1 MPVFRIMNKKNLLVK
16 IVLAAFVIL
25 LLLSLIAPAV
35 FPQRADIRPPR
46 QETLLNGL
54 KVIMLSN
61 PRSDKV
67 ELKLRI
73 NSGSAFDPQGKEG
86 VMKLLSDAIFPN
98 PEAKNAFAEDL
109 GGSLSVDTTY
119 DYIEISATAKP
130 EQFLTML
137 DTVANAVSNID
148 VDKDSTAKLKTA
160 QLARVQE
167 LERDP
172 AYVADQAVAK
182 RLFGT
187 FPYGRPVDGTADSI
201 AKVTFADLID
211 AKLRFLTSDNATL
224 AISGNFDSDL
234 AYRGAR
240 RLFGGWIK
248 ADKKTPSTFRQ
259 PDAPDVTLQSVTVDG
274 GGDKELRYAVRG
286 VARKDASYAAA
297 EVLADIMRARIAA
310 KNETGATVKV
320 ESDAHVLPGYFVI
333 SLSGRSVTPI
343 TNDPSQAI
351 SQILSTKITD
361 AEFQAARSAVET
373 RWRETDAMDL
383 WLDVDTFKT
392 AEPKN
397 SGFTVTLPDIQT
409 LADKIGKL
417 PVASVIVERMAQTN
431 SVPK

>member
-1 MPVFRIMNKKNLLVK
+1 MPFFRTMNKKNLLVK

-148 VDKDSTAKLKTA
+148 VDKDSTA
-160 QLARVQE
+160 
-167 LERDP
+167 
-172 AYVADQAVAK
+172 
-182 RLFGT
+182 
-187 FPYGRPVDGTADSI
+187 S
-201 AKVTFADLID
+201 
-211 AKLRFLTSDNATL
+211 
-224 AISGNFDSDL
+224 
-234 AYRGAR
+234 
-240 RLFGGWIK
+240 
-248 ADKKTPSTFRQ
+248 
-259 PDAPDVTLQSVTVDG
+259 
-274 GGDKELRYAVRG
+274 
-286 VARKDASYAAA
+286 
-297 EVLADIMRARIAA
+297 
-310 KNETGATVKV
+310 
-320 ESDAHVLPGYFVI
+320 
-333 SLSGRSVTPI
+333 
-343 TNDPSQAI
+343 
-351 SQILSTKITD
+351 
-361 AEFQAARSAVET
+361 
-373 RWRETDAMDL
+373 
-383 WLDVDTFKT
+383 
-392 AEPKN
+392 
-397 SGFTVTLPDIQT
+397 
-409 LADKIGKL
+409 
-417 PVASVIVERMAQTN
+417 
-431 SVPK
+431 